1 MYDIKKVFQHRLK
14 RLINWWTSFVINI
27 KAISW
32 EIFSTLI
39 VKNIED
45 GTFLE
50 LILQISVIMIAKY
63 TFTTTFKY

>member
-1 MYDIKKVFQHRLK
+1 MYDIKKVSQHRLK
-14 RLINWWTSFVINI
+14 RLINWWTFFVINI

-39 VKNIED
+39 VKNVED

-63 TFTTTFKY
+63 TFTFKY